1 MSLIALL
8 TQLLMSQ
15 ADEQSRD
22 TMIIIFS
29 VCIVVW
35 SAFFI
40 ELWKRE
46 QILFAVQYGQ
56 LNFEEDE
63 AERPAFEGQYIRSI
77 TNDDLNEQFYSPFK
91 RKMKQLMSLSISFVI
106 ISCVIGCVLG
116 ILTFK
121 QVMLEE
127 QAPPFTS

>member
-1 MSLIALL
+1 MPWYIPITSVRYYFGEKIALYFAFLSFTIKQLGNMSLIALL

-46 QILFAVQYGQ
+46 QILFAVQYG
-56 LNFEEDE
+56 
-63 AERPAFEGQYIRSI
+63 
-77 TNDDLNEQFYSPFK
+77 
-91 RKMKQLMSLSISFVI
+91 
-106 ISCVIGCVLG
+106 
-116 ILTFK
+116 
-121 QVMLEE
+121 
-127 QAPPFTS
+127 